1 MTTGTINR
9 TTGTIDRTTGTV
21 DGGIVDGER
30 GGSASVEAAILALAI
45 GVLIALAIAG
55 GRLVTAEAAAD
66 HSARSA
72 ARTASLQRDA
82 RSAATA
88 ADAVARSV
96 LAQQGLRCTSLDVT
110 VDASGFARPP
120 GSPATVTAIVRCIVD
135 WADLGLPG
143 AGTRTVE
150 ATAVSPIDRWRER

>member
-1 MTTGTINR
+1 MTTGTIN
-9 TTGTIDRTTGTV
+9 RTTGTV
-21 DGGIVDGER
+21 DGGIVDGQR

-45 GVLIALAIAG
+45 GLLIAFAIAG

-72 ARTASLQRDA
+72 ARTASLQRDGG
-82 RSAATA
+82 SAEAA
-88 ADAVARSV
+88 ADSVARSV
-96 LAQQGLRCTSLDVT
+96 LAEQGLRCASLDVT
-110 VDASGFARPP
+110 VDSSGFARPP
-120 GSPATVTAIVRCIVD
+120 GSPASVTAVVRCTVD